1 MKTQY
6 YIVAVRYDERHT
18 ISKVR
23 IYQNDDIFEESKVF
37 VLLGLASGYLIKTA
51 FQERD
56 GQWHEGAVVQQYKK
70 NENLYLKTE
79 PNELT
84 EDNLGKLPEF

>member
-1 MKTQY
+1 MKAQY

-37 VLLGLASGYLIKTA
+37 VLLGL
-51 FQERD
+51 
-56 GQWHEGAVVQQYKK
+56 V
-70 NENLYLKTE
+70 
-79 PNELT
+79 
-84 EDNLGKLPEF
+84 